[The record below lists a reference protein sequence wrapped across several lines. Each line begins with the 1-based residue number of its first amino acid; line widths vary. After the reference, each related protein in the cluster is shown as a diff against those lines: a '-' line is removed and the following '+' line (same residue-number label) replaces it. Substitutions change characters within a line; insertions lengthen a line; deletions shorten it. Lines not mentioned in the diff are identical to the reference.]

1 MSKYG
6 NRLFLRNL
14 INALNVFRLTDVY
27 TNYTDVTKHLYTAN
41 AEISQILSGLRLS
54 NAENLTLSYLNVNS
68 IRNKFDNLR
77 EIIKQ
82 NVDVLAVAKT
92 KIDAS
97 FQ

>member
-14 INALNVFRLTDVY
+14 INALNGFRLTDVH
-27 TNYTDVTKHLYTAN
+27 TNYTDLTKHLYTAN
-41 AEISQILSGLRLS
+41 AEISRILSGLRL
-54 NAENLTLSYLNVNS
+54 NNPENLTLSYLNVNS
-68 IRNKFDNLR
+68 IRNKFDNLQ

>member
-1 MSKYG
+1 MVTGFFTKSYKCVKW
-6 NRLFLRNL
+6 FPT
-14 INALNVFRLTDVY
+14 RLTYVH

-41 AEISQILSGLRLS
+41 AGISQIHSGLRLS
-54 NAENLTLSYLNVNS
+54 NPENLTLSYLNVNS